1 MARRD
6 ARWRMYL
13 LCLAADMRDAGLIDE
28 AQYRRIV
35 GRVDDMDAR
44 DVVRVLE
51 AVFPSEDAEAVDG
64 GDGKPTGCNRRKAG
78 R

>member
-35 GRVDDMDAR
+35 GRVDEMDVR
-44 DVVRVLE
+44 DVVRVVE
-51 AVFPSEDAEAVDG
+51 EICGQEHTTVIHA
-64 GDGKPTGCNRRKAG
+64 
-78 R
+78 

>member
-13 LCLAADMRDAGLIDE
+13 LFLVADMRDSGVIDE

-35 GRVDDMDAR
+35 GRLDDMDAR
-44 DVVRVLE
+44 DVVRVVE
-51 AVFPSEDAEAVDG
+51 TVFPSPASTATGWRDA
-64 GDGKPTGCNRRKAG
+64 
-78 R
+78 

>member
-13 LCLAADMRDAGLIDE
+13 LFLAADMRDAGVIDE

-51 AVFPSEDAEAVDG
+51 AVD
-64 GDGKPTGCNRRKAG
+64 GDGRAAAEDRREAAVG
-78 R
+78 G